1 MKKRN
6 FLVPIHED
14 SGKLANSWYPS
25 HRDPNRSSD
34 RRMVPNF
41 EIDLHLFLTEIRP
54 TRGSFRAIFQDL
66 HGHNYYMMGS
76 DFNALLNRAEPNPV
90 NPVFDGTFT
99 VAHKSYDYT
108 IRAVDP
114 ERDEPLDE
122 AKMVEMMNDPRG
134 LQHV

>member
-6 FLVPIHED
+6 FLVPVLKN
-14 SGKLANSWYPS
+14 GKLANSWSSYYGNPD
-25 HRDPNRSSD
+25 RNSD
-34 RRMVPNF
+34 RTMVPNF

-54 TRGSFRAIFQDL
+54 TRGSFRAVFQDL
-66 HGHNYYMMGS
+66 NGHRYYMMGS

-108 IRAVDP
+108 IRLVDP
-114 ERDEPLDE
+114 AHDEPLNE
-122 AKMVEMMNDPRG
+122 AKMVDMMDDHRRLN
-134 LQHV
+134 HV